1 MRRAEDLTQRENFL
15 CRQTSLSDTFSFT
28 ACSYHPTLCILDL
41 QMPTTPTKS
50 LLKRCYLFAELPDK
64 LLDQIALAASLI
76 EAAKDELLFLDGE
89 IAHSFFV
96 VGTGRVKVFKLSP
109 DGKEQILMIANP
121 GDSFAEAAMFAGGEF
136 PASAQALVDSEL
148 IAISREKFVT
158 LVKNSPD
165 LSLTLIARLS
175 QLLRKLTGLVEELSL
190 TDVTTR
196 LAHHLCG
203 MVDPKTGKVQRTI
216 TLSEKK
222 TTLASQL
229 GTIPET
235 LSRSL
240 AKLTK
245 EGVIKVDGKTIEIL
259 APDRLAE
266 LAGRE

>member
-1 MRRAEDLTQRENFL
+1 MTPGS
-15 CRQTSLSDTFSFT
+15 T
-28 ACSYHPTLCILDL
+28 
-41 QMPTTPTKS
+41 PTTA
-50 LLKRCYLFAELPDK
+50 LLKKCYLFAELPDK
-64 LLDQIALAASLI
+64 LVEQIASAASI
-76 EAAKDELLFLDGE
+76 KEVGREELLFSDGE
-89 IAHSFFV
+89 LAHSFYV
-96 VGTGRVKVFKLSP
+96 VGSGRVKVFKLSA

-121 GDSFAEAAMFAGGEF
+121 GESFAEAAMFAGGRF
-136 PASAQALVDSEL
+136 PASAQALVDSHL
-148 IAISREKFVT
+148 VVISRERFVA
-158 LVKNSPD
+158 LVKQSPE

-196 LAHHLCG
+196 LAHHLSG
-203 MVDPKTGKVQRTI
+203 MVDPKTGKPQRKI

-259 APDRLAE
+259 DPARLSE
-266 LAGRE
+266 LAGED

>member
-1 MRRAEDLTQRENFL
+1 MPHGSTLTISQ
-15 CRQTSLSDTFSFT
+15 
-28 ACSYHPTLCILDL
+28 
-41 QMPTTPTKS
+41 
-50 LLKRCYLFAELPDK
+50 LKKCYLFSELPDK
-64 LLDQIALAASLI
+64 LIEQIASAASVK
-76 EAAKDELLFLDGE
+76 EVAREELLFSDGE
-89 IAHSFFV
+89 LAHSFYV
-96 VGTGRVKVFKLSP
+96 VGAGRVKVFKLSP

-121 GDSFAEAAMFAGGEF
+121 GDSFAEAAMFAGGRF
-136 PASAQALVDSEL
+136 PASAQALVDSHL
-148 IAISREKFVT
+148 IVISREKFVA
-158 LVKNSPD
+158 LVKSAPE

-175 QLLRKLTGLVEELSL
+175 QLLRKLTRLVEELSL

-203 MVDPKTGKVQRTI
+203 FVDPKSGKIQRQI

-259 APDRLAE
+259 DPDRLQQF
-266 LAGRE
+266 AGEE

>member
-1 MRRAEDLTQRENFL
+1 MT
-15 CRQTSLSDTFSFT
+15 
-28 ACSYHPTLCILDL
+28 II
-41 QMPTTPTKS
+41 PTKS
-50 LLKRCYLFAELPDK
+50 HLKKCYLFAELPDK
-64 LLDQIALAASLI
+64 LLDQIASAASLVS
-76 EAAKDELLFLDGE
+76 APKDELLFSDGE
-89 IAHSFFV
+89 LAHSFFV
-96 VGTGRVKVFKLSP
+96 VGTGRVKVFKLSEG
-109 DGKEQILMIANP
+109 GKEQILMIANP
-121 GDSFAEAAMFAGGEF
+121 GDSFAEAAMFAGGKF

-148 IAISREKFVT
+148 IAINREKFVA
-158 LVKNSPD
+158 LVKVSPE

-190 TDVTTR
+190 SDVTTR

-203 MVDPKTGKVQRTI
+203 MVDLKTGKVLRKI

-245 EGVIKVDGKTIEIL
+245 EGVIKVDGRTIEIL
-259 APDRLAE
+259 DPARLAE
-266 LAGRE
+266 IAGGE

>member
-1 MRRAEDLTQRENFL
+1 MT
-15 CRQTSLSDTFSFT
+15 T
-28 ACSYHPTLCILDL
+28 TL
-41 QMPTTPTKS
+41 TKS
-50 LLKRCYLFAELPDK
+50 HLRKCYLFAELPDK
-64 LLDQIALAASLI
+64 LLEQIASAATVVS
-76 EAAKDELLFLDGE
+76 AGKDELLFSDGE
-89 IAHSFFV
+89 LAHSFFV
-96 VGTGRVKVFKLSP
+96 VAVGRVKVFKLSEG
-109 DGKEQILMIANP
+109 GKEQILMIANP
-121 GDSFAEAAMFAGGEF
+121 GDSFAEAAMFAGGKF

-148 IAISREKFVT
+148 IAISREKFVA
-158 LVKNSPD
+158 LVKASPD

-203 MVDPKTGKVQRTI
+203 MTDLKTGKVLRKI

-245 EGVIKVDGKTIEIL
+245 EGVIKVDGRTIEIL
-259 APDRLAE
+259 DPVRLAKI
-266 LAGRE
+266 AGGE